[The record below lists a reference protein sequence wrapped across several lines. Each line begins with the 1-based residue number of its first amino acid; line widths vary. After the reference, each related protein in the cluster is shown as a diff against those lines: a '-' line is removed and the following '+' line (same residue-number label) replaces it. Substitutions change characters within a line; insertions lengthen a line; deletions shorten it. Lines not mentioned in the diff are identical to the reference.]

1 MRRVKGVS
9 LKRKVQQRLMSA
21 VRELQDKVNHNSMTY
36 TERKLSAYTLVQTL
50 NSMILKCNEESCTG
64 VNDY

>member
-21 VRELQDKVNHNSMTY
+21 VRELQDKVNHNGMTY